1 MLAHM
6 SYKLPDEIDS
16 CLCST
21 DAQKSQE
28 RSARKVQRIDSGVEY
43 QKRVLEHDAL
53 FWGRLAQFAA
63 SKRLLNE
70 NSASALKLA
79 VRLPEKLPNSV
90 QCAKLLELLEA
101 AKSEGFKEQ
110 E

>member
-1 MLAHM
+1 M
-6 SYKLPDEIDS
+6 
-16 CLCST
+16 
-21 DAQKSQE
+21 
-28 RSARKVQRIDSGVEY
+28 EY

-70 NSASALKLA
+70 SSASALA

-90 QCAKLLELLEA
+90 QCAKLLEVLEA

>member
-1 MLAHM
+1 M
-6 SYKLPDEIDS
+6 
-16 CLCST
+16 
-21 DAQKSQE
+21 
-28 RSARKVQRIDSGVEY
+28 EY

-70 NSASALKLA
+70 SSASALKLA

-90 QCAKLLELLEA
+90 QRAKLLEVLEA